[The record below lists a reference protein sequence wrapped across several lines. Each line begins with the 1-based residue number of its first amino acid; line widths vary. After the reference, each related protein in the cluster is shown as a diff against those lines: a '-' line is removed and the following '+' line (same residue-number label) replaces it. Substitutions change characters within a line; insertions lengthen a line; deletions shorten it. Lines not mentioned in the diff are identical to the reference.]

1 MKKLLL
7 VILVFTFGM
16 NAQNEVSGIV
26 TYFFNN
32 TQGDKPDVGA
42 KVFLVDS
49 ISFNNVEGSKELE
62 QWSNA
67 SYYYGF
73 KVSNI
78 KEIEEIKENREYR
91 KLKYQK
97 DKLDRKD
104 KKGKKYDEII
114 TELKPFTDRIKF
126 RNRMIKSDNDFL
138 ENLNILNFEDLVK
151 HNKIASNAFSE
162 LEYNLDSVESR
173 TVDGSGRYSFKTVD
187 DGIYYVVLI
196 SNGRDKSSPIVKKVI
211 VKGKQVDVS
220 LKFSMFNRKY
230 LY

>member
-1 MKKLLL
+1 MLA
-7 VILVFTFGM
+7 FTLGV
-16 NAQNEVSGIV
+16 NAQNEVSGTV
-26 TYFFNN
+26 TYFLNF

-62 QWSNA
+62 QWSNV
-67 SYYYGF
+67 SYANGF
-73 KVSNI
+73 KVSAI
-78 KEIEEIKENREYR
+78 KDIYEIKENREYR

-104 KKGKKYDEII
+104 KKGKKYDKII
-114 TELKPFTDRIKF
+114 TELKPFTDDIKYS
-126 RNRMIKSDNDFL
+126 NKWIKHYDDFL
-138 ENLNILNFEDLVK
+138 ENFNISNYEDLVK
-151 HNKIASNAFSE
+151 HNKIASNAFTE
-162 LEYNLDSVESR
+162 LEYYMDSVESR

-196 SNGRDKSSPIVKKVI
+196 SNGRDESAPIVEKVI

-220 LKFSMFNRKY
+220 LKFDMYNLKY
-230 LY
+230 VY

>member
-7 VILVFTFGM
+7 VMLAFTLGV
-16 NAQNEVSGIV
+16 NAQNEVSGTV
-26 TYFFNN
+26 TYYLNS

-49 ISFNNVEGSKELE
+49 ISFKNVEGSKELE
-62 QWSNA
+62 QWTITS
-67 SYYYGF
+67 SIYTF
-73 KVSNI
+73 KVLAINR
-78 KEIEEIKENREYR
+78 IEEIKENREYR
-91 KLKYQK
+91 KLKYKK

-114 TELKPFTDRIKF
+114 TELKPFTDEISELIRRIDYDSEVLKGY
-126 RNRMIKSDNDFL
+126 
-138 ENLNILNFEDLVK
+138 NILNYEDLVK
-151 HNKIASNAFSE
+151 HNKIASNAFRE
-162 LEYNLDSVESR
+162 LEYYLDSVESR

-196 SNGRDKSSPIVKKVI
+196 SNGRDKSAPIVEKVK

-220 LKFSMFNRKY
+220 LKFDKYNLKY